1 VPGNGSIT
9 DPVRLRALAHPLRW
23 TLIDYVERVGT
34 ATVTQCAEATGA
46 SVASCWYHLSV
57 LAKYG
62 YMEQVSGNSGRE
74 KPWRRTDGSM
84 SLGVAE
90 GDHGSEHAHEAA
102 VAVYLRHQF
111 DKLDER
117 LRSRDA
123 EPRQWRRASTLE
135 AASLTLTAD
144 EFKAAVTE
152 ITAAIRQI
160 SARYAERTANVPEGA
175 REVGLFFAGSVAPV
189 RHRPR

>member
-1 VPGNGSIT
+1 M
-9 DPVRLRALAHPLRW
+9 RLRALAHPLRW
-23 TLIDYVERVGT
+23 ALIDHLEAVGT

-62 YMEQVSGNSGRE
+62 YMEQISGNAGRE

-84 SLGVAE
+84 SLGVAD
-90 GDHGSEHAHEAA
+90 GDQRSESAHEAA
-102 VAVYLRHQF
+102 IAIYLRYQF

-123 EPRQWRRASTLE
+123 EPGQWRRASALE
-135 AASLTLTAD
+135 GASLTLTAD
-144 EFKAAVTE
+144 EFTAAVTE
-152 ITAAIRQI
+152 ITALIRQI
-160 SARYAERTANVPEGA
+160 SDRYADRPASAPAGA
-175 REVGLFFAGSVAPV
+175 REVGLFFAGSVAPA
-189 RHRPR
+189 RRRPR

>member
-1 VPGNGSIT
+1 VPGDGSIT

-23 TLIDYVERVGT
+23 ALIDHVEQAGE

-62 YMEQVSGNSGRE
+62 YMEQVSGNAGRE

-84 SLGVAE
+84 ALGVAD
-90 GDHGSEHAHEAA
+90 GDHHSERAHEAA

-111 DKLDER
+111 DTLDER
-117 LRSRDA
+117 LRSRQA
-123 EPRQWRRASTLE
+123 EPRQWRQASALE
-135 AASLTLTAD
+135 SASLKLTAD

-152 ITAAIRQI
+152 ITTLIRQI
-160 SARYAERTANVPEGA
+160 SARYADRPPNAPAGA
-175 REVGLFFAGSVAPV
+175 REVGLFFAGSVAPA
-189 RHRPR
+189 RRRPR

>member
-1 VPGNGSIT
+1 MPGDESIT

-23 TLIDYVERVGT
+23 ELIDHLERVGT

-46 SVASCWYHLSV
+46 SVASCWYHLNV

-62 YMEQVSGNSGRE
+62 YTEQVSGNAGRE

-84 SLGVAE
+84 SLGVAD
-90 GDHGSEHAHEAA
+90 GDDRSERAHEAA

-123 EPRQWRRASTLE
+123 EPVQWRHASALE
-135 AASLTLTAD
+135 SATLTLTAD
-144 EFKAAVTE
+144 EFKATVAE
-152 ITAAIRQI
+152 ITALIRQI
-160 SARYAERTANVPEGA
+160 SDRYADRPADATAGA
-175 REVGLFFAGSVAPV
+175 REVGLFFAGSVAPA
-189 RHRPR
+189 RRRP